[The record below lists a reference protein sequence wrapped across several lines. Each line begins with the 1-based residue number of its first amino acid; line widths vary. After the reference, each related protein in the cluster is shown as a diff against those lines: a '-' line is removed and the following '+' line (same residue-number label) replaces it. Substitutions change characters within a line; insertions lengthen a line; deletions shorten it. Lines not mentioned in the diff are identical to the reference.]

1 MKNWYLEYCIEKNK
15 PGLLGDIASLL
26 GMLKI
31 NIVTVN
37 GIDSKRRGFLI
48 KTKDRG
54 KIAILTNMLGI
65 LEHIKVTALRPATL
79 LDEISL
85 KHGTTIEISTQKR
98 SVYKFTRAEI
108 GLLIDFIA
116 EILQRRD
123 NQVIGIR
130 GMPRVGKTESAI
142 AACVTANKRWV
153 LVSATIF
160 QQILRTHLT
169 PEEMDKD
176 CVYLVD
182 GITSIFR
189 GEEDHKNLLKKVLNL
204 PGSKIIEHPDILV
217 KHGGFSEKIFDT
229 IIEIRQDANEEIDY
243 DKIPTSFISFD
254 I

>member
-1 MKNWYLEYCIEKNK
+1 MRTWYLEYCIEKNR

-31 NIVTVN
+31 NIITVN
-37 GIDSKRRGFLI
+37 GISSSRRGFLI
-48 KTKDRG
+48 RIRDNS
-54 KIAILTNMLGI
+54 KIAILKNILGI
-65 LEHIKVTALRPATL
+65 IEHIKVTALRPATL

-108 GLLIDFIA
+108 GLLVDFVG
-116 EILQRRD
+116 ELLQRD
-123 NQVIGIR
+123 SNQIIGIR

-160 QQILRTHLT
+160 QQIMRTHLI
-169 PEEMDKD
+169 PEEMAED
-176 CVYLVD
+176 CVYLID

-189 GEEDHKNLLKKVLNL
+189 GGEDHQQLLKKVLSM
-204 PGSKIIEHPDILV
+204 PMPKIVEHPDILV

-229 IIEIRQDANEEIDY
+229 IIEIRRSSEEEIDY
-243 DKIPTSFISFD
+243 DKIPTGFISFD